1 MKQIILFVTLF
12 LTAPFAFGQ
21 NEGPKEITPQILAKS
36 RFKQTSKIR
45 KGYMTKSLFIIL
57 LTMFCSNIYGQRASY
72 KDRRAT
78 SNIGAYDFLVISME
92 YFSER
97 YERKEVNIIYHEN
110 NILKIHS
117 ILKSNYEKD
126 KKVDTVFSLNA
137 KQIRIVD
144 EFENY
149 FNKNEFPKE
158 IILAGTISIFKITLN
173 GETKTLENK
182 NNYSLISHLLNE

>member
-1 MKQIILFVTLF
+1 
-12 LTAPFAFGQ
+12 
-21 NEGPKEITPQILAKS
+21 
-36 RFKQTSKIR
+36 
-45 KGYMTKSLFIIL
+45 
-57 LTMFCSNIYGQRASY
+57 
-72 KDRRAT
+72 
-78 SNIGAYDFLVISME
+78 ME

-97 YERKEVNIIYHEN
+97 YERKEINVIYYEG

-137 KQIRIVD
+137 NQIRIVD
-144 EFENY
+144 EFEHY

-182 NNYSLISHLLNE
+182 NNYSLISHLLSEQEINHTK